1 VVEDE
6 FLVDVAG
13 HVFPVE
19 LGVEFGADGC
29 EGLFGG
35 EEEGE
40 RDGLVVL
47 LGALFGQ
54 RRGAEDL
61 RAGVG
66 LVPGAEEDVV
76 LVGVSGRVEDEERL
90 GGVLLGRE
98 RRCISLLL
106 APRLFA

>member
-1 VVEDE
+1 VEDE

-19 LGVEFGADGC
+19 LFVELGADGC
-29 EGLFGG
+29 YGLFGG

-40 RDGLVVL
+40 GDGLVVL

-54 RRGAEDL
+54 RRGAKDL
-61 RAGVG
+61 CGGVG

-76 LVGVSGRVEDEERL
+76 LVGVSGRMEDEERL

-106 APRLFA
+106 APRPFA